1 MLFLLLLFSS
11 APFALL
17 FLPLDIFFTQIV
29 PAKGGNGG
37 GKGCY
42 GYCEKFNAL
51 EDDLEKMRQIK
62 ANAECF
68 VDDMG
73 KVIKG
78 FEKKLNK
85 LRTSNETN
93 YEEEMHIE
101 HLSHS
106 FNVGMAM
113 EEGQY
118 SGEGNYEDEEEAEEE
133 PEIEELWRNSMK
145 RKSLEPIEEG
155 EEGEKNQWDQSEG
168 GHHKELKISGKKKWI
183 ITNEGSGRIGRTAFA
198 EFGVPKKAFG
208 IFYFEVKII
217 NNEGPIYIGLAEKG
231 KKGMPVTTLVGHLK
245 GTYAYG
251 SGGVF
256 YGHTGENISNYMEH
270 QFGENDIVGCG
281 MNLKTREIFYTKNG
295 NKLNL
300 FVGNDNVK
308 LFVDQSKSNINNLY
322 PCVSL
327 VCPGDKIT
335 ANFGDK
341 FKFKIKDNN
350 LE

>member
-1 MLFLLLLFSS
+1 MFFLLLLS
-11 APFALL
+11 LL

-29 PAKGGNGG
+29 PAKGGNIG
-37 GKGCY
+37 GKRGCY

-85 LRTSNETN
+85 LRTSRKLRKKLESSKRHNSENEPN

-113 EEGQY
+113 EEGEY

-133 PEIEELWRNSMK
+133 PDIEELLRNSMK
-145 RKSLEPIEEG
+145 RKSLETIEEG
-155 EEGEKNQWDQSEG
+155 EEVEKNQWDQSEG

-183 ITNEGSGRIGRTAFA
+183 ITNEGSGRNGRTAFA
-198 EFGVPKKAFG
+198 EFGIPKKASG

-256 YGHTGENISNYMEH
+256 YGQTGENISNYMEH

-295 NKLNL
+295 KKLNL
-300 FVGNDNVK
+300 FVGK
-308 LFVDQSKSNINNLY
+308 G
-322 PCVSL
+322 
-327 VCPGDKIT
+327 CPFSCLD
-335 ANFGDK
+335 
-341 FKFKIKDNN
+341 
-350 LE
+350 